1 MIMNFFSDMR
11 SFPNESNAEQKYYQA
26 FINKNLSPLE
36 TDNYS
41 VWTNIGPTN
50 VGGRT
55 LCTAINPY
63 DTSIIWLGAA
73 SGGLWK
79 STSGGI
85 GSNAFTNI
93 QTGFPVLA
101 VSSIVIDSNDV
112 NIMYI
117 GTGETYGYQQAEN
130 GLGIRQTR
138 GSYGIGILKT
148 TNGGLNWTK
157 SLDWTSNQSRGIWD
171 ILYNPLNHNIIY
183 AATTEGVY
191 KSYDAGDNWVQVYAA
206 QMVTDLEINRIDT
219 STIFAGIGNLSSP
232 SPGLYRSTDSGLN
245 WTKLTVGLPGSA
257 NDGRITV
264 ASYYSNPSIIF
275 AVFGNRNSTVGVYRS
290 DDNGN
295 NWVQTSGVSPDFLDD
310 QGWYANGIKVKDT
323 DSSKLLFSGVGF
335 YKSINYG
342 ADLEKK
348 SSNTSGDPN
357 YIHVDHHDI
366 ISNPKNPDKLYI
378 STDGGLYRSNDFG
391 ETFFRCQSGYVTTQ
405 FYSTLA
411 NSKTD
416 SVMILGGVQDNGVVR
431 FGGTTNWYRSASGD
445 GMMCY
450 INPLNNNSVI
460 ACNQYLEI
468 SKSYSR
474 GDQNTWTIYY
484 NASSSTVANFVAPL
498 ASCPSD
504 TSVFYGGKKLIVKS
518 TDGGTNWFDA
528 SADLDGNKI
537 LSIAVSHTS
546 TDTLY
551 AATVPT
557 GTPMGFFRST
567 NGGTNWTNIS
577 SGLPNR
583 YPTDIEV
590 NPDYSPEVFA
600 VFGGFGTS
608 HIYRSTNGGTN
619 WTDINNGLPDIPFHT
634 VAIDPLYTDNIYA
647 GTDLG
652 IYVSTNSGNNWYSF
666 SEGLPEAVM
675 VFDLAISYANRSLRA
690 ATHGR
695 GVFERYLVND
705 IPLPVEMTSMSA
717 TSKANNVYLKWTTA
731 NEQNNKEF
739 RLERSIGGSAYESI
753 GKITGAGNKDTPTDY
768 NYTDKNL
775 STGEYRYRIR
785 QMDYNG
791 NFKYFNFNNPV
802 QIGSPDS
809 YNLEQNFPNPFN
821 NTTVFKFRLPVTS
834 SVKINVYDITGKEMK
849 VLVNNNEAEPGYH
862 SVVFDGSSFASGIYF
877 CCLTAGSFKQIRK
890 MVLAK

>member
-1 MIMNFFSDMR
+1 MNFVSDMR
-11 SFPNESNAEQKYYQA
+11 SFPDDSDVESKYYQA
-26 FINKNLSPLE
+26 FMNKNLSPLE

-41 VWTNIGPTN
+41 VWTNIGPSN

-55 LCTAINPY
+55 LCATINPF

-79 STSGGI
+79 STTGGI

-130 GLGIRQTR
+130 GLSIRQTR

-157 SLDWTSNQSRGIWD
+157 SLDWTNNQSRGIWD

-183 AATTEGVY
+183 AATTEGIY
-191 KSYDAGDNWVQVYAA
+191 KSYDAGNYWVQVYSA

-245 WTKLTVGLPGSA
+245 WSKLTSGLPGSA

-264 ASYYSNPSIIF
+264 SSYYSNPSIVF

-290 DDNGN
+290 DDNGD
-295 NWVQTSGVSPDFLDD
+295 NWIQTSGVSPDFLDD

-335 YKSINYG
+335 YKSTNYG
-342 ADLEKK
+342 ADIVIK
-348 SSNTSGDPN
+348 SSNNTGAAN

-366 ISNPKNPDKLYI
+366 ISNPKNPDKVYI

-474 GDQNTWTIYY
+474 GDQNTWTIVYP
-484 NASSSTVANFVAPL
+484 ASSSTVANFVAPL

-518 TDGGTNWFDA
+518 TDGGTNWFNA

-537 LSIAVSHTS
+537 LSITVSHTS
-546 TDTLY
+546 PDTLY

-557 GTPMGFFRST
+557 GTPMGFFRSI

-590 NPDYSPEVFA
+590 NPENSFEVFA

-634 VAIDPLYTDNIYA
+634 VAIDPLYPDNIYT

-666 SEGLPEAVM
+666 NEGLPEAVM

-731 NEQNNKEF
+731 NEKNNREF
-739 RLERSIGGSAYESI
+739 RLERSIDGSAYESI

-785 QMDYNG
+785 QVDYNG
-791 NFKYFNFNNPV
+791 NYKYFIFSNTV
-802 QIGSPDS
+802 QIGSPDT

-821 NTTVFKFRLPVTS
+821 NTTVFKFRLPVTT

-849 VLVNNNEAEPGYH
+849 VLVNNNETEPGYH

-877 CCLTAGSFKQIRK
+877 CRLTAGSFRQIRK